1 MHSLPPL
8 VHGLPIPMQL
18 PLVDGQY
25 FAVRSRAVVGTEAT
39 PYGIHDNFA
48 NVYIAKR

>member
-1 MHSLPPL
+1 MRD
-8 VHGLPIPMQL
+8 LPIL

-48 NVYIAKR
+48 NVYLTKR